1 MAQEGPVK
9 IAFLAPAGAMH
20 RYHGSFGIGVHYA
33 PLTLTTLA
41 ALVPEELGAELVIHD
56 ETAGAIPLDC
66 DADLICITAI
76 TGTAARAYAYAD
88 WFRSQG
94 RTVVLGGVHPT
105 MLPDEAQ
112 QHADAVVTGFAEQ
125 TFPRLC
131 RDFAAGQLQPRYVQN
146 ADYTIVG
153 RPTPRRDLLNKHRY
167 ITTNTV
173 EVVRGCALG
182 CTFCAYP
189 TAFGSTVHKRPVAEI
204 IAEIEA
210 LPGKYVA
217 IPDINLLTGRVW
229 TTEFFTALAPLKK
242 KWMGLVTSAIG
253 SDDEMIKLFE
263 RSGCQGL
270 LIGFESINE
279 ESQKF
284 FHKRVNKVG
293 GYPVLMK
300 KLHDAGIAVQG
311 CFAFGG
317 DDEDTSVFER
327 TIEMVSETKMDLPR
341 YSILT
346 PFPNT
351 AYHHQLEAEGR
362 IIERE
367 WPMYDVE
374 HVVYEPKKMTPDE
387 LYAGITWAWDE
398 TYKLSAIAKR
408 LAPFDRAP
416 LVSGI
421 TNLFGYRGYAKKFT
435 QFPRERMVDNSDIP
449 APDLVPPG
457 APREG
462 TAPGSRQLRV
472 LQ

>member
-1 MAQEGPVK
+1 VK

-20 RYHGSFGIGVHYA
+20 RHHGSFGIGVHYA

-56 ETAGAIPLDC
+56 ETAGPIPLDC

-125 TFPRLC
+125 TFPQLC

-153 RPTPRRDLLNKHRY
+153 RPTPRRDLLNKRRY

-189 TAFGSTVHKRPVAEI
+189 TAFGSTVHKRPVAEV

-217 IPDINLLTGRVW
+217 IPDINLLTGRAW

-293 GYPVLMK
+293 GYPVLMR

-327 TIEMVSETKMDLPR
+327 TVEMVSETKMDLPR

-351 AYHHQLEAEGR
+351 AYYRQLESEGR

-374 HVVYEPKKMTPDE
+374 HVVYEPKKMTRDE

-398 TYKLSAIAKR
+398 TYKLSAIAQR

-449 APDLVPPG
+449 APDVVPPG
-457 APREG
+457 APLKG

>member
-1 MAQEGPVK
+1 
-9 IAFLAPAGAMH
+9 MH

-41 ALVPEELGAELVIHD
+41 ALVPEELGAELVVHD

-105 MLPDEAQ
+105 MLPEEAQ

-189 TAFGSTVHKRPVAEI
+189 TAFGSTVHKRPVAEV

-351 AYHHQLEAEGR
+351 AYHRQLEAEGR

-387 LYAGITWAWDE
+387 LYAGITWAWNE

-457 APREG
+457 APRES

>member
-1 MAQEGPVK
+1 MK

-20 RYHGSFGIGVHYA
+20 RHQGSFGIGVHYA
-33 PLTLTTLA
+33 PLTLSTLA

-56 ETAGAIPLDC
+56 ETVGPIPLDC

-76 TGTAARAYAYAD
+76 TGTSSRAYAYAD

-112 QHADAVVTGFAEQ
+112 LHAGAVLTGFAEQ
-125 TFPRLC
+125 TFPQLC
-131 RDFAAGQLQPRYVQN
+131 RDFAAGQLQRRYIQN
-146 ADYTIVG
+146 TDYTIAG
-153 RPTPRRDLLNKHRY
+153 RPTPRRDLLAKRRY

-173 EVVRGCALG
+173 ELVRGCALG

-189 TAFGSTVHKRPVAEI
+189 TAFGSAVHKRPIAEA

-210 LPGKYVA
+210 LPGKHIV
-217 IPDINLLTGRVW
+217 IPDINLLAGRAW
-229 TTEFFTALAPLKK
+229 TTAFFNALIPLKK

-253 SDDEMIKLFE
+253 GDDEMIGLFE
-263 RSGCQGL
+263 RSGCEGL

-293 GYPVLMK
+293 GYPLLMQ

-327 TIEMVSETKMDLPR
+327 TVEMISETKMDLPR

-351 AYHHQLEAEGR
+351 AYYRQLDAEGR
-362 IIERE
+362 ILERH
-367 WPMYDVE
+367 WAMYDVE
-374 HVVYEPKKMTPDE
+374 HVVYQPKKMTPDE
-387 LYAGITWAWDE
+387 LYDGISWAWDE
-398 TYKLSAIAKR
+398 TYKMSSIASRLS
-408 LAPFDRAP
+408 PFDRAP
-416 LVSGI
+416 LVSLV
-421 TNLFGYRGYAKKFT
+421 TNLFGYRGYAKKFQ

-449 APDLVPPG
+449 IVDAPLPGMEGGQRPPI
-457 APREG
+457 A
-462 TAPGSRQLRV
+462 LR
-472 LQ
+472 LL

>member
-1 MAQEGPVK
+1 MK

-20 RYHGSFGIGVHYA
+20 RYHGSFGIGIHYA

-41 ALVPEELGAELVIHD
+41 ALVPDELDADLELHD
-56 ETAGAIPLDC
+56 ETAGPIPLDC

-76 TGTAARAYAYAD
+76 TGTATRAYAYAD

-112 QHADAVVTGFAEQ
+112 AHADAVVTGFAAQ
-125 TFPRLC
+125 TFPQLC
-131 RDFAAGQLQPRYVQN
+131 RDYAAGRLQPRYAQN
-146 ADYTIVG
+146 ADYTIVWK
-153 RPTPRRDLLNKHRY
+153 PIPRRDLLDRHRY
-167 ITTNTV
+167 ITTSTV

-189 TAFGSTVHKRPVAEI
+189 TAFGSAVHKRPVAEA

-210 LPGKYVA
+210 LPGRHVV
-217 IPDINLLTGRVW
+217 IPDINLLAGRAW
-229 TTEFFTALAPLKK
+229 TEAFFNALIPLKK

-253 SDDEMIKLFE
+253 SDDAMIRLFE
-263 RSGCQGL
+263 RSGCEGL
-270 LIGFESINE
+270 LIGFESVNE

-284 FHKRVNKVG
+284 FKKRVNKVG
-293 GYPVLMK
+293 GYPVLMR

-317 DDEDTSVFER
+317 DDEDTTVFER
-327 TIEMVSETKMDLPR
+327 TVEMIAETKIDLPR

-351 AYHHQLEAEGR
+351 AYYRQLEAEGR
-362 IIERE
+362 IVERD
-367 WPMYDVE
+367 WAMYDVE
-374 HVVYEPKKMTPDE
+374 HVVYHPKKMTPDQ
-387 LYAGITWAWDE
+387 LYEGITWAWDE
-398 TYKLSAIAKR
+398 TYKLSPIAKR
-408 LAPFDRAP
+408 LSPFDRAP
-416 LVSGI
+416 LVSAI
-421 TNLFGYRGYAKKFT
+421 TNVFGYRGYAKKFQ

-449 APDLVPPG
+449 AVAARPAG
-457 APREG
+457 R
-462 TAPGSRQLRV
+462 
-472 LQ
+472 

>member
-1 MAQEGPVK
+1 MK

-105 MLPDEAQ
+105 MLPEEAQ

-189 TAFGSTVHKRPVAEI
+189 TAFGSTVHKRPVAEV

-293 GYPVLMK
+293 GYPVLMR

>member
-1 MAQEGPVK
+1 MK
-9 IAFLAPAGAMH
+9 IAFVAPAGAMH
-20 RYHGSFGIGVHYA
+20 RHHGSFGIGIHYA

-41 ALVPEELGAELVIHD
+41 ALVPPELNAELVVYD
-56 ETAGAIPLDC
+56 ETAGPIPLDC
-66 DADLICITAI
+66 DADLICMTVI
-76 TGTAARAYAYAD
+76 TGTSTRAYAYAD

-94 RTVVLGGVHPT
+94 RRVVLGGVHPT

-112 QHADAVVTGFAEQ
+112 RHADAIVTGFAEQ
-125 TFPRLC
+125 TFPQLC
-131 RDFAAGQLQPRYVQN
+131 RDFAAGKLRQRYVQN

-153 RPTPRRDLLNKHRY
+153 RPTPRRDLLNKRAY

-173 EVVRGCALG
+173 EVVRGCGLA

-189 TAFGSTVHKRPVAEI
+189 TAFGSTVYKRPIAEVM
-204 IAEIEA
+204 AEIEA
-210 LPGKYVA
+210 LPGRYVA
-217 IPDINLLTGRVW
+217 IPDINLLAGHAW
-229 TTEFFTALAPLKK
+229 TTEFFTSLAKLNK

-284 FHKRVNKVG
+284 FHKGVNKVG

-300 KLHDAGIAVQG
+300 KLHDAGIVVQG

-327 TIEMVSETKMDLPR
+327 TVEMVMETKMDLPR

-351 AYHHQLEAEGR
+351 AYYRQLEEQGR
-362 IIERE
+362 IVERD
-367 WPMYDVE
+367 WALYDVE
-374 HVVYEPKKMTPDE
+374 HVVYQPKKMTPDE
-387 LYAGITWAWDE
+387 LYDGITMAWNE

-408 LAPFDRAP
+408 LAPFNRAP
-416 LVSGI
+416 LLAGV
-421 TNLFGYRGYAKKFT
+421 TNLFGYRGYAKNFD
-435 QFPRERMVDNSDIP
+435 QFPRERMLDNTDIP
-449 APDLVPPG
+449 VTDVLPAP
-457 APREG
+457 AC
-462 TAPGSRQLRV
+462 ARQLPV
-472 LQ
+472 VP